1 MLWDLCLSHKVQLVN
16 PLSVTNLHR
25 VVSPTV
31 THKDISYVSKIQNM
45 SVEMQT
51 INTRKDS
58 SRQTVFTNIWL
69 NIELLLQGL
78 DFAYLVIR

>member
-1 MLWDLCLSHKVQLVN
+1 
-16 PLSVTNLHR
+16 
-25 VVSPTV
+25 
-31 THKDISYVSKIQNM
+31 M

-58 SRQTVFTNIWL
+58 SRQTVFTNIGL